1 MNKKEEIKAMMGE
14 YQEAK
19 IKMLESIN
27 EQLIMLIEHLEERL
41 SLLEGNNDIS
51 KENN

>member
-27 EQLIMLIEHLEERL
+27 EQLLQLIDILEEQLAMRDA
-41 SLLEGNNDIS
+41 E
-51 KENN
+51 

>member
-27 EQLIMLIEHLEERL
+27 EQLLQLIDILEERL
-41 SLLEGNNDIS
+41 AQCN
-51 KENN
+51 KE